1 MSKEQKFR
9 KVLEEK
15 LKKMKNEK
23 NSIKNLRNR
32 DFSEYCEYA
41 VAFELQRLGWKVFQP
56 LVDRYIDIV
65 AFKEKKKE
73 NIFRTIQVK
82 GSRVESLEGEDPE
95 SYGLTHQPK
104 DLLHDPR
111 HFFVW
116 LFVDNKNNHNFF
128 ILSISDFV
136 DVRWS
141 LLPKSKRRKNPSL
154 LMRGEWRWGT
164 DRMHPKH
171 WINHKTETY
180 KKISKSW
187 ELTKNVKNPSW
198 TLENAVLDPL
208 LNNWSKLEQ
217 VIRGSNALK
226 CIKAQEI
233 NKGWR
238 DIDKLRAWEKN
249 NKNAFIK
256 LKKNP
261 KAYKSATR
269 LDELGIEE

>member
-1 MSKEQKFR
+1 
-9 KVLEEK
+9 
-15 LKKMKNEK
+15 MKIKDKN
-23 NSIKNLRNR
+23 NSIKDLRNR
-32 DFSEYCEYA
+32 DFSEYCEYV

-65 AFKEKKKE
+65 VFRKKGIE
-73 NIFRTIQVK
+73 NVFRTIQVK
-82 GSRVESLEGEDPE
+82 GSRVESSEGEDPE

-111 HFFVW
+111 HFFIW

-128 ILSISDFV
+128 ILSISDFI
-136 DVRWS
+136 DIRWG
-141 LLPKSKRRKNPSL
+141 LLPESKRRKNPSL

-171 WINHKTETY
+171 WIDNKTDRY

-187 ELTKNVKNPSW
+187 KLTKDIRSPSW
-198 TLENAVLDPL
+198 TLENAVLDPF
-208 LNNWSKLEQ
+208 LNNWNKLEQ
-217 VIRGSNALK
+217 VAKYSNALK

-233 NKGWR
+233 NEAWR
-238 DIDKLRAWEKN
+238 GIDRLKAWREN
-249 NKNAFIK
+249 NKNALTII
-256 LKKNP
+256 KKNP
-261 KAYKSATR
+261 KVYKSVTR